1 MAVWPSAD
9 QPSCLWEA
17 TWEVVL
23 HPAHLWAQLS
33 ASLLPWLS
41 PFFTPLPSSGILL
54 PRCTR
59 VSRSPLLFPFLC
71 IPSIQTLLSGSPASP
86 AQIPVS
92 GTPVHS
98 HVPFNHSYTPFPQTP
113 HPNSFSWHPPQ
124 QLSSF
129 PPASVRLLRVF
140 LCFPFN
146 SDPPGCPTIQFPSCP
161 PIITLF
167 SWLSR
172 PTFNNDFHHSTNV
185 Y

>member
-1 MAVWPSAD
+1 MGGGPPFRPPLGSALSLPSPLAF
-9 QPSCLWEA
+9 SL
-17 TWEVVL
+17 L
-23 HPAHLWAQLS
+23 HPTAFLRHPPSQVHPRRKKPSSL
-33 ASLLPWLS
+33 SLLMHSFNPN
-41 PFFTPLPSSGILL
+41 IA
-54 PRCTR
+54 
-59 VSRSPLLFPFLC
+59 LF
-71 IPSIQTLLSGSPASP
+71 GSPASP

-146 SDPPGCPTIQFPSCP
+146 SDPPGCPAIQFPSCP

-172 PTFNNDFHHSTNV
+172 PTFNNDFHSLNKCLLSRCRV
-185 Y
+185 PRRA